1 MQIHL
6 QAKSSAKKIHAQ
18 NQLTL
23 ANLRTAFIFIN
34 AIYVLYRIVYL
45 WSTFSI
51 YHLIGFGAVNTL
63 GILLYGQLNWMAQ
76 PTLDASGLLVDSG
89 MDLSA
94 QGLTSYMFDII
105 YIGFFVLLMTA
116 FVSDKFWL
124 TFLVV
129 CFSRSFSFI
138 RFSSTISPNA
148 ILLRFQSTPYT
159 RSSPN
164 SLHQVQ
170 QPD

>member
-1 MQIHL
+1 
-6 QAKSSAKKIHAQ
+6 
-18 NQLTL
+18 
-23 ANLRTAFIFIN
+23 
-34 AIYVLYRIVYL
+34 
-45 WSTFSI
+45 
-51 YHLIGFGAVNTL
+51 
-63 GILLYGQLNWMAQ
+63 MAQ